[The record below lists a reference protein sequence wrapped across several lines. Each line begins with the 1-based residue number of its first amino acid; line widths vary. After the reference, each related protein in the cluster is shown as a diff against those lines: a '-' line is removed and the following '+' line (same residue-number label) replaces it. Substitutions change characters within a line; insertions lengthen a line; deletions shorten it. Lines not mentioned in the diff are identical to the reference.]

1 MIDNLNYLEEKESL
15 MQIKLAIGGEK
26 MGKNIEAKITNITQK
41 AVRAIQLEKEVQNLQ
56 RANYELRSEVIKF
69 DALNHLIRCLR
80 SNVAMN

>member
-41 AVRAIQLEKEVQNLQ
+41 AVRAIQLEKEVENLQ
-56 RANYELRSEVIKF
+56 RANYELRSEVIK
-69 DALNHLIRCLR
+69 I
-80 SNVAMN
+80 